1 MAQMQADLEQERDAG
16 AELRFLN
23 EILAQ
28 EVTAV
33 KHRAHQKQK
42 KLQRLHERQL
52 ARLAKEREQ
61 AEQQVGAQIEVMT
74 SQLKAGLQKSI
85 VKIKTLEAQLAEERA
100 RNS

>member
-1 MAQMQADLEQERDAG
+1 M
-16 AELRFLN
+16 
-23 EILAQ
+23 
-28 EVTAV
+28 
-33 KHRAHQKQK
+33 KHRAHQKRK